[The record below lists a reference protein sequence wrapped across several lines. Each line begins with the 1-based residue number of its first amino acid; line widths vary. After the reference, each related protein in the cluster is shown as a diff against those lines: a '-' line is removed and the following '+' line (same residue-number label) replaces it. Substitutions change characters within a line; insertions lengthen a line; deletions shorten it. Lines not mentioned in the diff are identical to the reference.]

1 MSIGHLTAEISRL
14 YAKEMGVRGNAKE
27 NQVRP
32 EGRQKRSVPRGGPPG
47 IHPDK
52 DRR

>member
-1 MSIGHLTAEISRL
+1 MNSGYLTAEISRL
-14 YAKEMGVRGNAKE
+14 YAKEMGVRANSKD

-32 EGRQKRSVPRGGPPG
+32 LGRQKHSVPRGGPPG
-47 IHPDK
+47 IPPDK